1 MICAGFPSKDSCD
14 GDSGSPLTYEMDD
27 GERAQIGIVSFGPT
41 PCGQSVGVYT
51 LISHP
56 SIRQFIRDVSGI

>member
-14 GDSGSPLTYEMDD
+14 GDSGSPLTYETTN
-27 GERAQIGIVSFGPT
+27 GERVQIGIVSFGPNR
-41 PCGQSVGVYT
+41 CGSSVGVYT

-56 SIRQFIRDVSGI
+56 SVRQFIRLISGI